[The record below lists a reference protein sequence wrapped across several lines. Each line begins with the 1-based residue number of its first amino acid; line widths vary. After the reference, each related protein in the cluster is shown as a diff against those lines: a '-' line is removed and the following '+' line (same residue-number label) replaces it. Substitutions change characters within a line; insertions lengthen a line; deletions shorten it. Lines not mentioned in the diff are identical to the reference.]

1 MFEDAMIESSSEHA
15 KKGPK
20 KVISLPVSLA
30 LHILVIGGIVGAS
43 IWFVEDVPEPPIPVT
58 FYAAAPPPPPPP
70 PAAAPKPAAPKPE
83 TPKPIPIRPTEMT
96 APTMIPEKV
105 PEALSAPEPD
115 LPAGE
120 GVEGGVEGGVPGG
133 VMGGVIGGVPGGTG
147 PGLSEEPLRV
157 GGDVKA
163 PQLTNRVEPSY
174 PEAARK
180 ARMEGVVILE
190 AIITA
195 SGSVEDVRVL
205 KSVNPLLDTAATRA
219 VSQWRYRPATLNG
232 RAVRVYL
239 TVTVTFNL
247 H

>member
-1 MFEDAMIESSSEHA
+1 MFEDILIESGAH
-15 KKGPK
+15 KGK
-20 KVISLPVSLA
+20 GRKLVSLPVA
-30 LHILVIGGIVGAS
+30 LLLHVVVIGVVVGAS
-43 IWFVEDVPEPPIPVT
+43 IWFVDDVSEPPIPVT

-83 TPKPIPIRPTEMT
+83 TVKPVPVRPSEMT
-96 APTMIPEKV
+96 APTMIPEKI
-105 PEALSAPEPD
+105 PEPLAAPEVEV
-115 LPAGE
+115 PAGE

-133 VMGGVIGGVPGGTG
+133 VMGGVIGGVVGGTG
-147 PGLSEEPLRV
+147 PGLSDEPLRV

-195 SGSVEDVRVL
+195 SGSVEDVKVL
-205 KSVNPLLDTAATRA
+205 KSVNPLLDAAASRA

>member
-1 MFEDAMIESSSEHA
+1 MFEDVLIESA
-15 KKGPK
+15 KQKGRGRK
-20 KVISLPVSLA
+20 ALSLPVSLA
-30 LHILVIGGIVGAS
+30 LHVLVIAAAVGAS

-83 TPKPIPIRPTEMT
+83 TPKPIPVRPVEMT
-96 APTMIPEKV
+96 APTVIPETV
-105 PEALSAPEPD
+105 PVPLAEPEPEG
-115 LPAGE
+115 PTE

-133 VMGGVIGGVPGGTG
+133 VMGGVIGGVVGGTG
-147 PGLSEEPLRV
+147 PGTGEEPLRV

-163 PQLTNRVEPSY
+163 PQLINRVEPSY

-195 SGSVEDVRVL
+195 NGNVEDVKVL
-205 KSVNPLLDTAATRA
+205 KSVNPLLDAAATRA
-219 VSQWRYRPATLNG
+219 VQQWKYRPATLNG

>member
-1 MFEDAMIESSSEHA
+1 MFEDSLIESGA
-15 KKGPK
+15 QKGRGRK
-20 KVISLPVSLA
+20 LVSLPVALA
-30 LHILVIGGIVGAS
+30 LHLVVIGLVVGAS
-43 IWFVEDVPEPPIPVT
+43 IWFVEDVAEPPIPVT

-70 PAAAPKPAAPKPE
+70 PAAAPKPAAAKPE
-83 TPKPIPIRPTEMT
+83 VIKPVPVRPSEMT
-96 APTMIPEKV
+96 APTMIPEKI
-105 PEALSAPEPD
+105 PEPLAAPEPE

-133 VMGGVIGGVPGGTG
+133 VMGGVIGGVVGGTG
-147 PGLSEEPLRV
+147 PGLEGEPLRV

-195 SGSVEDVRVL
+195 SGSVEDVKVL
-205 KSVNPLLDTAATRA
+205 KSMNPLLDAAASRA

>member
-1 MFEDAMIESSSEHA
+1 M
-15 KKGPK
+15 KKRGPK
-20 KVISLPVSLA
+20 KVISLPVSIA
-30 LHILVIGGIVGAS
+30 LHVLVLGAVLGAS

-70 PAAAPKPAAPKPE
+70 PPAAPKPAAPKPE
-83 TPKPIPIRPTEMT
+83 VVKPIPVKPTEMT
-96 APTMIPEKV
+96 APTIIPETV
-105 PEALSAPEPD
+105 PVPLSAPEEDIPE
-115 LPAGE
+115 GE

-133 VMGGVIGGVPGGTG
+133 VPGGVLGGVPGGTG
-147 PGLSEEPLRV
+147 PGVGDEPLRV
-157 GGDVKA
+157 GGEVKA
-163 PQLTNRVEPSY
+163 PQLTNKVEPSY

-205 KSVNPLLDTAATRA
+205 KSVNPLLDSAAQRA
-219 VSQWRYRPATLNG
+219 VQQWRYRPATLNG

>member
-1 MFEDAMIESSSEHA
+1 MFEDVLIESGSQ
-15 KKGPK
+15 KGK
-20 KVISLPVSLA
+20 GRKIVSLPVALA
-30 LHILVIGGIVGAS
+30 LHLVVIGVVVGAS

-70 PAAAPKPAAPKPE
+70 PAATTAVALAKQMYE
-83 TPKPIPIRPTEMT
+83 TRDFDPMLIL
-96 APTMIPEKV
+96 AD
-105 PEALSAPEPD
+105 ALQD
-115 LPAGE
+115 AGCHDE
-120 GVEGGVEGGVPGG
+120 SVLTHCRGEGGVPGG
-133 VMGGVIGGVPGGTG
+133 VPGGVIGGVVGGTG
-147 PGLSEEPLRV
+147 PGTGDEPLRV

-195 SGSVEDVRVL
+195 SGSVEEVKVL
-205 KSVNPLLDTAATRA
+205 KSVNPLLDAAAQRA
-219 VSQWRYRPATLNG
+219 VQQWRYRPATLNG

>member
-1 MFEDAMIESSSEHA
+1 MFEDVLIESASRKDA
-15 KKGPK
+15 GR
-20 KVISLPVSLA
+20 KVAAPFLIT
-30 LHILVIGGIVGAS
+30 ILIYGIVGAVVLGAS

-70 PAAAPKPAAPKPE
+70 PAAPKAASAPKPQ
-83 TPKPIPIRPTEMT
+83 TPKPVPVKPVEMT
-96 APTMIPEKV
+96 APTVIPEKIPEPVAQPEPEV
-105 PEALSAPEPD
+105 PE
-115 LPAGE
+115 GE

-133 VMGGVIGGVPGGTG
+133 VPGGVVGGVVGGTG
-147 PGLSEEPLRV
+147 PGTGDEPLRV

-163 PQLTNRVEPSY
+163 PQLQQKVEPSY

-195 SGSVEDVRVL
+195 SGSVEEVKVL
-205 KSVNPLLDTAATRA
+205 KSVNPLLDASAVRA
-219 VSQWRYRPATLNG
+219 VQQWRYRPATLNG

>member
-1 MFEDAMIESSSEHA
+1 MFEDVLIESA
-15 KKGPK
+15 KQKGRGRK
-20 KVISLPVSLA
+20 ALSLPVSLA
-30 LHILVIGGIVGAS
+30 LHVLVIAAAVGAS

-83 TPKPIPIRPTEMT
+83 TPKPVPVKPAEMT
-96 APTMIPEKV
+96 APTVIPETV
-105 PEALSAPEPD
+105 PVPLAEPEPEAPT
-115 LPAGE
+115 E

-133 VMGGVIGGVPGGTG
+133 VMGGVIGGVVGGTG
-147 PGLSEEPLRV
+147 PGTGEEPLRV

-163 PQLTNRVEPSY
+163 PQLINRVEPSY

-195 SGSVEDVRVL
+195 NGNVEDVKVL
-205 KSVNPLLDTAATRA
+205 KSVNPLLDAAATRA
-219 VSQWRYRPATLNG
+219 VQQWKYRPATLNG